1 MMFGPLKTL
10 VSRLVKDVKPPNQ
23 FDDNGCRLATAA
35 LLIRV
40 ATVHREMSEARR
52 GKLRAVLNSGFELD
66 DSTTVRL
73 IADAAVAN
81 RNAIDLYHFTRQ
93 LNDIL
98 DDEGRRRVVKM
109 MWQII
114 YVDGGTNEFENNII
128 WRAADLLG
136 VPSRQ
141 RIELRQRV
149 AADRAA
155 MAPS

>member
-1 MMFGPLKTL
+1 MFGSLKTF
-10 VSRLVKDVKPPNQ
+10 VSSLAKNARPRHQL
-23 FDDNGCRLATAA
+23 DNNDFRFATAV

-40 ATVHREMSEARR
+40 ATVDSEMSEARR
-52 GKLRAVLNSGFELD
+52 RKLHAVLKSGFELD
-66 DSTTVRL
+66 DLATIQL
-73 IADAAVAN
+73 IADATAADRRAV
-81 RNAIDLYHFTRQ
+81 DLYHFTRR
-93 LNDIL
+93 LNAVL
-98 DDEGRRRVVKM
+98 DEEGRRRVIKM
-109 MWQII
+109 MWEII